1 MVTKMETVT
10 RCCSSS
16 SSSSNYANGH
26 AHTWAVHKFAWGI
39 VNSVFQMKCNLMRI
53 STQIA
58 AVNAAAFS
66 AAAAAAAAVD

>member
-1 MVTKMETVT
+1 
-10 RCCSSS
+10 
-16 SSSSNYANGH
+16 
-26 AHTWAVHKFAWGI
+26 VHKFAWGI